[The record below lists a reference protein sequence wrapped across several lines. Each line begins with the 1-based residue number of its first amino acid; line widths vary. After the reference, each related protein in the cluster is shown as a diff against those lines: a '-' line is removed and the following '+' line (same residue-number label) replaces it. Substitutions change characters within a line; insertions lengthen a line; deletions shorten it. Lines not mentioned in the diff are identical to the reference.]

1 MEMDGEIQDS
11 DVYNR
16 QQLVK
21 QNIFRPLVLEAKDV
35 LRRTML
41 NGPDKKLAVNTALEV
56 LDRAGETKK
65 TDNITSRPVIIKD
78 SQVQLLVQVAGEIS

>member
-1 MEMDGEIQDS
+1 MVVIDS
-11 DVYNR
+11 KTDIYNP
-16 QQLVK
+16 QQVSK

-41 NGPDKKLAVNTALEV
+41 NGPDKKLAANMALEI

-65 TDNITSRPVIIKD
+65 TDQTTSKPVIIKD